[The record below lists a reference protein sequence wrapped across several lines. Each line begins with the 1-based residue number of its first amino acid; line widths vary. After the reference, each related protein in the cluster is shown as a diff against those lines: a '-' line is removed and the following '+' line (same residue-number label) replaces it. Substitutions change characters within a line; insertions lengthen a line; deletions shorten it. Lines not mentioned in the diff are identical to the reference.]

1 VIITG
6 IVIIG
11 LMASIMLVS
20 MGGAGSKGK
29 GIEYLNVPGSTAL
42 LGEVSEVEPRM
53 TSEAKEEVEVK
64 EGSMN
69 IESEK
74 AEEDFGEIKSMV
86 ENYQG
91 YVEKAASQLLIY
103 IFS

>member
-42 LGEVSEVEPRM
+42 LGEVSELR
-53 TSEAKEEVEVK
+53 
-64 EGSMN
+64 N
-69 IESEK
+69 
-74 AEEDFGEIKSMV
+74 
-86 ENYQG
+86 
-91 YVEKAASQLLIY
+91 
-103 IFS
+103 